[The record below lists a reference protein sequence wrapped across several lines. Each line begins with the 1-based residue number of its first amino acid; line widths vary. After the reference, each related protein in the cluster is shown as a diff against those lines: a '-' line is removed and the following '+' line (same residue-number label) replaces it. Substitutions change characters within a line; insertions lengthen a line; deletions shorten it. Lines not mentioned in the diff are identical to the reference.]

1 MDAVYKILEKYFG
14 YTSFRPLQQEI
25 IQDVL
30 NKKDVFVLMPTGGG
44 KSLCFQL
51 SALMQDGLT
60 VVVSPLIA
68 LMKDQVDG
76 LKQNGVKAE
85 FFNSSL
91 NSSEKDRVRDQLV
104 KQKISLLYVA
114 PERLM
119 QESFL
124 EVLQNLQVSLFAI
137 DEAHCIS

>member
-1 MDAVYKILEKYFG
+1 MLNPLYAALKQYFG
-14 YTSFRPLQQEI
+14 
-25 IQDVL
+25 
-30 NKKDVFVLMPTGGG
+30 
-44 KSLCFQL
+44 
-51 SALMQDGLT
+51 
-60 VVVSPLIA
+60 
-68 LMKDQVDG
+68 VDE

-137 DEAHCIS
+137 DEAHCISEWGHDFRPEYRNLSKIKLLFPEVPVIALTATATPRVKEDILKQLHLDKSSKY